1 MSLNKAHSQW
11 LRDDAFSR
19 IPPPVGR
26 PALRQ
31 RRPASLQRERGRG
44 RGRGFGSAGG
54 HAPLKRGRADWQ
66 ATHRYFGRDVFWEG
80 APVERLPDQR
90 EMLGFIDHV
99 ETHALDW
106 LRSKGDEDL
115 LAGQDECRW
124 TGPNLLSRCIYAV
137 RHAQHHIGEL
147 NAELR
152 RRGLRRIAWAVE
164 PTVARYGERGNSPGQ
179 NGRAI

>member
-19 IPPPVGR
+19 IPPPLGR

-31 RRPASLQRERGRG
+31 RRPASLQRE

-66 ATHRYFGRDVFWEG
+66 ATHRYFGQNIFWEG
-80 APVERLPDQR
+80 APVEQLPDQQ

-99 ETHALDW
+99 EAHALDW
-106 LRSKGDEDL
+106 LGGKSEEQL
-115 LAGQDECRW
+115 LAPQGDCRW
-124 TGPNLLSRCIYAV
+124 TGPKLLSRCIYAV

-152 RRGLRRIAWAVE
+152 RRGLRRIAWATD
-164 PTVARYGERGNSPGQ
+164 PD
-179 NGRAI
+179 